1 MRIVIL
7 GLFGIW
13 CLGFGAS
20 AWAQGQA
27 GMDIAVLKAGVGA
40 RPLGMGGAFTSVA
53 DNADAPY
60 WNPAGL
66 GMLDRNEIT
75 AMQTRLSTD
84 ADHYYVS
91 YIRPAFGGTLGLS
104 WIQVGLGTITQTTTP
119 DANNEVQNLS
129 IFSYFSNAYMLSY
142 GKEFNPHFAFGL
154 TVKYLTSDMYQ
165 IAGGQAEGY
174 SITPGILIN
183 FGKRGEPEEKDNKEA
198 PKLPDISP
206 YLRERRIAGP
216 SFPVKEEITEPT
228 PIKVIKSAKPKKS
241 FIDGLALGI
250 KCDELYNWQ
259 KWGTGTVEQ
268 VPAKLRIGLSYKS
281 PNPGLFAV
289 DVSQIMKAGYAPEL
303 SAGYEWSTKDG
314 LSLRVGYNDGGL
326 SAGAGFISGH
336 TRLDYAY
343 VTQRDLTRD
352 NVHRIA
358 LTGIW

>member
-1 MRIVIL
+1 MRYIKYLIIVPQLLISL
-7 GLFGIW
+7 LVISH
-13 CLGFGAS
+13 S
-20 AWAQGQA
+20 AFAVGQA

-84 ADHYYVS
+84 ADHYYLS

-104 WIQVGLGTITQTTTP
+104 WIQVGLGTITQTSNTV

-142 GKEFNPHFAFGL
+142 GREFNPHIAFGL

-174 SITPGILIN
+174 SITPGILI
-183 FGKRGEPEEKDNKEA
+183 
-198 PKLPDISP
+198 
-206 YLRERRIAGP
+206 
-216 SFPVKEEITEPT
+216 
-228 PIKVIKSAKPKKS
+228 KPRKG
-241 FIDGLALGI
+241 FIDGLAVGI
-250 KCDELYNWQ
+250 KVDELYNWQ

-289 DVSQIMKAGYAPEL
+289 DFSQTMKAGYAAEIA
-303 SAGYEWSTKDG
+303 AGYEWATRDG

-343 VTQRDLTRD
+343 VSQRDLTRD

-358 LTGIW
+358 LTGVW